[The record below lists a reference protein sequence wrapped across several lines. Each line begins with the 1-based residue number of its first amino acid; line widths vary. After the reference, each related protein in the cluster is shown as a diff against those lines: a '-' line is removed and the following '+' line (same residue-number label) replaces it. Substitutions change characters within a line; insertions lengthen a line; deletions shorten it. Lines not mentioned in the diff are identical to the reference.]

1 MFFQN
6 KKGFYGKTRQGLLFA
21 QFVMKDG
28 RIRNMIIN
36 SVGVADYVIEHKLY
50 YFVDESDK
58 KSWVVN
64 YYGRRKDMIYS
75 QAD

>member
-1 MFFQN
+1 
-6 KKGFYGKTRQGLLFA
+6 
-21 QFVMKDG
+21 MKDG